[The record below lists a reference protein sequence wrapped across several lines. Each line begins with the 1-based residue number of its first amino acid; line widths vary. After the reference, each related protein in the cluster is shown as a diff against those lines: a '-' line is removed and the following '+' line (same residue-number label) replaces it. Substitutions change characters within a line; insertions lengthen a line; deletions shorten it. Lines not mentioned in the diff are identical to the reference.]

1 MLHKI
6 SSDDPFRL
14 LRGNNHQLCLQIAA
28 LTISQETTVKLAK
41 SYNTNLICQ
50 LFLA

>member
-1 MLHKI
+1 MLNKI

-28 LTISQETTVKLAK
+28 LTISQDFAGNYRQAGEIL
-41 SYNTNLICQ
+41 
-50 LFLA
+50 